1 VTSIAVFSPAKLNL
15 SLAVTGRRSDGFHD
29 LVSVVAPLDWGDTL
43 EVEPA
48 ETGVLELRT
57 DCAELAVDDSNL
69 VIRAAKRFQA
79 RSGWRGGARIRLHK
93 RIPLGAG
100 LGGGSSNAVAT
111 LRALNQLAG
120 DPLGEEAMLAVAT
133 ELGSDCPLFL
143 HRGPVVMRGRGER
156 VEPVPPAA
164 AARMQG
170 QRVLIFKPAFSVS
183 TAWAYQELARQDPP
197 LYLAPE
203 QAEARLDRW
212 LRDPRAPWDDLL
224 FNSLEAAVFPKFV
237 ALPTLLARLHQ
248 QFGWTGR
255 MSGSGSA
262 CFLLVP
268 AEGAVE
274 PVIEEIKTAWGA
286 TAFTTIAGIAT

>member
-1 VTSIAVFSPAKLNL
+1 
-15 SLAVTGRRSDGFHD
+15 
-29 LVSVVAPLDWGDTL
+29 
-43 EVEPA
+43 
-48 ETGVLELRT
+48 
-57 DCAELAVDDSNL
+57 LAVDDSNL
-69 VIRAAKRFQA
+69 VIRAARRFQT
-79 RSGWRGGARIRLHK
+79 RSGWRSGARIRLHK

-111 LRALNQLAG
+111 LRALNRVAG
-120 DPLGEEAMLAVAT
+120 EPLDEEAMLAVAT

-156 VEPVPPAA
+156 VEPVPAAA

-170 QRVLIFKPAFSVS
+170 QRVLIFKPAFSVA

-197 LYLAPE
+197 VYLAPK

-212 LRDPRAPWDDLL
+212 LRDPRAPCDDLL

-237 ALPTLLARLHQ
+237 ALPTLLERLRR

-274 PVIEEIKTAWGA
+274 SVVEEIKTAWGA